1 MVKFGVG
8 NVREL
13 ENFIE
18 RAVILS
24 RGTELQLPIGELKQ
38 RSGSSAPGSIGR
50 LEILEHAEKEHIV
63 RALGE
68 TNWVIG
74 GPAGAAARLG
84 LKRTT
89 LQSRM
94 RKLGITSGKLIDPFI
109 RKLSNRRRWL

>member
-24 RGTELQLPIGELKQ
+24 RGTELQPPIGELKQ
-38 RSGSSAPGSIGR
+38 RSSSSAPGSIGG
-50 LEILEHAEKEHIV
+50 LATLQHAEKKHIV

-74 GPAGAAARLG
+74 RPAGAAARLG

-94 RKLGITSGKLIDPFI
+94 RKLGIT
-109 RKLSNRRRWL
+109 RVN